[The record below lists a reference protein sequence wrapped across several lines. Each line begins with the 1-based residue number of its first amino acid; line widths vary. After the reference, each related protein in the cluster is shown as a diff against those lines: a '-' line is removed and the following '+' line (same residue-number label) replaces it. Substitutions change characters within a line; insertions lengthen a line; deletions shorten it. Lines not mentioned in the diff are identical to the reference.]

1 MRNFLLTLS
10 LSEHVYVIDYS
21 SVVKKKNHVEKRNLL
36 AKSGRCPGE
45 ENIEPRK
52 REETEEMG

>member
-1 MRNFLLTLS
+1 MRGEETR
-10 LSEHVYVIDYS
+10 
-21 SVVKKKNHVEKRNLL
+21 KKNHVEKRSLL

-52 REETEEMG
+52 REEREEMG